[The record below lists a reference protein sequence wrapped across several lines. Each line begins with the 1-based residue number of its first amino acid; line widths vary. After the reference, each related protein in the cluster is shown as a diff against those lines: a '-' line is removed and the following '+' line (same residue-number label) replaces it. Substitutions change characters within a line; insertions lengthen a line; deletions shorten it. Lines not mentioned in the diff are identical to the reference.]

1 VKQTI
6 VISSEELRNR
16 AATILAALPLD
27 PVHEVVIRVHK
38 KNRSVDQNRLLWEW
52 LTIIGNALGESKEDV
67 HERYK
72 DKFLVQIF
80 ERDDPEYAE
89 MVQSLREIWKQGM
102 KKEAVSLRKRI
113 VSFTSTTTANVAQMS
128 EYLHCIELDAASLA
142 IKLPLPDNI

>member
-27 PVHEVVIRVHK
+27 PVHEIVFRVHK
-38 KNRSVDQNRLLWEW
+38 KNRSLVQNGLYWEW

-67 HERYK
+67 AERYK

-128 EYLHCIELDAASLA
+128 EYLENIERDATSLG
-142 IKLPLPDNI
+142 IRLPSPEDG